1 MNRHISSILLF
12 IIFCILFTRC
22 NDSLPSDN
30 DDQELRIELC
40 IPPALEVETKAVSEN
55 DKLAVTISNVWVIQ
69 YDQNGAFKKIAYID
83 ESDGSFADPSKKTMV
98 VKTSGFEKVES
109 RFYIIAN
116 AGQSGFLSADFSGP
130 ENDLKSKTLAITAGT
145 ISSPTFLTAGPIP
158 LTQDSINKYEG
169 KASIVAPLERAFAQ
183 VVVKWQNKTKE
194 AGDTYA
200 KGEITI
206 NKVEVCNLPKNMAAY
221 SRGGS
226 SDYTATYPVLDE
238 IKTEITE
245 ISGGSLDVGSPR
257 TFYMAENLR
266 GTGRGTT
273 FTEKNQPENGPGNT
287 LNGCTY
293 VRLTGTYAYLIPT
306 PAGRTAPTYSSP
318 IDVEYKL
325 YLGGNL
331 TNDYNV
337 QRGYSYNLLVNISGA
352 NSADLRVT
360 ITNGNVA
367 VFDEV
372 QEITN
377 KVDF

>member
-12 IIFCILFTRC
+12 FISCILFTGC

-40 IPPALEVETKAVSEN
+40 IPPALEVETKTASEN

-69 YDQNGAFKKIAYID
+69 YDQDGTFKKIAYID
-83 ESDGSFADPSKKTMV
+83 EASGSFADPSKKTMV
-98 VKTSGFEKVES
+98 VRTSGFEKVES
-109 RFYIIAN
+109 RFYVIAN
-116 AGQSGFLSADFSGP
+116 AGQSGFLSADFKES
-130 ENDLKSKTLAITAGT
+130 ENNLKSKTFAIAAGT
-145 ISSPTFLTAGPIP
+145 IDPPTFLTAGPIP

-183 VVVKWQNKTKE
+183 VVVQWKNKTKE
-194 AGDTYA
+194 TNDTYA
-200 KGEITI
+200 KGEIEI
-206 NKVEVCNLPKNMAAY
+206 SKVEVCNLPKNMAAY
-221 SRGGS
+221 SRGGN
-226 SDYTATYPVLDE
+226 SDYTATYPVLGD
-238 IKTEITE
+238 IKTDITE
-245 ISGGSLDVGSPR
+245 IDGGSLGAGSPR

-266 GTGRGTT
+266 GTGKGTT
-273 FTEKNQPENGPGNT
+273 FTEKNQSENGPGKT
-287 LNGCTY
+287 LDGCTY

-306 PAGRTAPTYSSP
+306 PAGGTSPTYSSP

-337 QRGYSYNLLVNISGA
+337 QRGYSYNLLVNISGI

-372 QEITN
+372 ETITN
-377 KVDF
+377 TVDF